1 MNTTLSSNCSV
12 CDKTLSLESSVVCSE
27 CDDRVC
33 EDCSQKCDKGC
44 QSKHPKETNTKEIK
58 NKKHLLLVDG
68 HAVAFY
74 SWFASGQRNVT
85 RLFFHMIVEALYR
98 NKCSHLIVT
107 FDPEPPTFRHDI
119 YPAYKANRPP
129 HPEEFFSQVKD
140 LEQILKSFGIPQYK
154 IKWFEADDVLGTLS
168 SVFSEENWEKTIFT
182 CDTDLLQIV
191 SRSTFVDIFSQ
202 YRSNRLFDLNA
213 TKEKYEGINPELL
226 ADLKAL
232 TGDRSDNFPGLPGI
246 GEKTAIK
253 LIKNLG
259 SLENIYK
266 NLNKISDIFP
276 RASKKIHYILQTNQE
291 LAFTM
296 RQLSTIVKTVP
307 ISNTEIDLKFVD
319 QGLVAKMNKVRFQI
333 S

>member
-1 MNTTLSSNCSV
+1 M
-12 CDKTLSLESSVVCSE
+12 
-27 CDDRVC
+27 
-33 EDCSQKCDKGC
+33 
-44 QSKHPKETNTKEIK
+44 KETNTKEIK

-74 SWFASGQRNVT
+74 SWFASRQRNVT
-85 RLFFHMIVEALYR
+85 RLFFELIVEALYR

-119 YPAYKANRPP
+119 YPAYKGNRPS
-129 HPEEFFSQVKD
+129 HPEEFLSQLKD

-154 IKWFEADDVLGTLS
+154 KKWFEADDVLGTLS
-168 SVFSEENWEKTIFT
+168 SFFSEENWKKTIFT

-191 SRSTFVDIFSQ
+191 SRTTFVDIFSQ
-202 YRSNRLFDLNA
+202 YRSNTLFDLNA

-253 LIKNLG
+253 LIKTLG

-266 NLNKISDIFP
+266 NLNKIPDIFP
-276 RASKKIHYILQTNQE
+276 RASRKIHYILQTNQE

-296 RQLSTIVKTVP
+296 RQLSTIVKKVP
-307 ISNTEIDLKFVD
+307 ISNKIDLKFVD

>member
-1 MNTTLSSNCSV
+1 M
-12 CDKTLSLESSVVCSE
+12 
-27 CDDRVC
+27 
-33 EDCSQKCDKGC
+33 
-44 QSKHPKETNTKEIK
+44 KEKNIEEIK
-58 NKKHLLLVDG
+58 SKKHLLLVDG

-85 RLFFHMIVEALYR
+85 RLFFELIVGALYR

-119 YPAYKANRPP
+119 YPAYKANRPAR
-129 HPEEFFSQVKD
+129 PEEFLRQFKD
-140 LEQILKSFGIPQYK
+140 LELILKSFDIPQYK

-168 SVFSEENWEKTIFT
+168 SFFSEEYWKKTIFT

-191 SRSTFVDIFSQ
+191 SRSTFINIFGQ
-202 YRSNRLFDLNA
+202 HRSNTLFDLNT
-213 TKEKYEGINPELL
+213 TKQKYEGINPELI

-246 GEKTAIK
+246 GEKTAIR

-276 RASKKIHYILQTNQE
+276 RASRKIYYILQTNQE

-296 RQLSTIVKTVP
+296 RQLSTIVNKVP
-307 ISNTEIDLKFVD
+307 IGNKIDLKFVD
-319 QGLVAKMNKVRFQI
+319 QDLLAKMNKVRFQI